1 MPNQALKRW
10 TKWVERYSGDSKPAC
25 ISEALKTEI
34 KDRLYV
40 IFDDQVKV
48 EEKVKITLAEA
59 GVPTLHNPFYHGF
72 AKQVRSLMLRGISG
86 GQLINEVD
94 VLLNVWVARGLDRD
108 ILERVRNTVF
118 ALPGPTPPPAP

>member
-1 MPNQALKRW
+1 MPNQAIKRW
-10 TKWVERYSGDSKPAC
+10 TKWVERYTGDSKPAC
-25 ISEALKTEI
+25 ISEALKSEI

-48 EEKVKITLAEA
+48 EEEIKVVLAEA
-59 GVPTLHNPFYHGF
+59 GVPTIQNPFYQGF
-72 AKQVRSLMLRGISG
+72 GKQIRSLMLRGISG

-108 ILERVRNTVF
+108 VLERVRNTVF
-118 ALPGPTPPPAP
+118 AIPAPASP